1 MGRFEGQRIAFG
13 GKLAKLRKNEVVEVL
28 EAEGASV
35 ADKLDKETTLFVY
48 AVEGSS
54 DHRKA
59 EKQRDRGAALDVI
72 GEDEFRR
79 RLLPSADDAFSML
92 IGNVKGRTRLAN
104 LLELNRPPYMRS
116 TDEYSTVTFTQRSF
130 AGAKLSS
137 VSLCG
142 LHFIECDLQGADLTS
157 AKWLAGART
166 SDFRKVKGK
175 ECELVDAEACD
186 FRDAQLPQASMR
198 DMRDCRFEGANL
210 AKANGAGELT
220 RCAFDGA
227 TLDGFSASYAELRG
241 CSFANASLQNAKLE
255 QCELEACNFAGA
267 DLRGATLEGDSD
279 PLVFT
284 RCDLRGADLRGAILS
299 HVRFDSCDLT
309 GARFDDA
316 KLAGLELVNTDGA
329 KAEGL
334 AQTAPPAK
342 GAAIEAL
349 EAAAPTFKNITVT
362 VQLVI
367 KAKQVECVLYQFD
380 HSANTSCRQAWLAGE
395 NVGALTIADAIST
408 IAKLKPGAKVDA
420 TSLVV
425 KSSKGKTPP
434 SLKPK
439 ELERAVLAAWQEA
452 LA

>member
-1 MGRFEGQRIAFG
+1 MARFEGQRVTFG
-13 GKLAKLRKNEVVEVL
+13 GKLAKLRKNEVIEVL
-28 EAEGASV
+28 KAEGASV
-35 ADKLDKETTLFVY
+35 ADKLDQETTLFVY
-48 AVEGSS
+48 AVEGST

-59 EKQRDRGAALDVI
+59 EKLRDRGAAIDVI

-79 RLLPSADDAFSML
+79 RLLPSADEAFSML
-92 IGNVKGRTRLAN
+92 IGNVTGRTRLAN

-116 TDEYSTVTFTQRSF
+116 TDEYSTITFTKRSF
-130 AGAKLSS
+130 AGAKLSG

-142 LHFIECDLQGADLTS
+142 LHFVECDLQGADLTN
-157 AKWLAGART
+157 AKWLAGANK
-166 SDFRKVKGK
+166 SDFRKAKAK
-175 ECELVDAEACD
+175 QCELVEAEACD

-210 AKANGAGELT
+210 AKANGAGDLT

-227 TLDGFSASYAELRG
+227 TLDGFDASHAALRG
-241 CSFANASLQNAKLE
+241 CSFAKASLKKVELD
-255 QCELEACNFAGA
+255 QCELEDCNFAGA
-267 DLRGATLEGDSD
+267 DLRGATFKGDSD
-279 PLVFT
+279 PLVFK
-284 RCDLRGADLRGAILS
+284 RCDFTGADLRDAVLS
-299 HVRFDSCDLT
+299 HVRFDTCNLT

-316 KLAGLELVNTDGA
+316 KLAGFELVDTDGS
-329 KAEGL
+329 KATGL
-334 AQTAPPAK
+334 AETSPAK
-342 GAAIEAL
+342 GAAIAAL

-362 VQLVI
+362 VQLLI
-367 KAKQVECVLYQFD
+367 KAKQVECILYQFD

-408 IAKLKPGAKVDA
+408 IAKLEPGAKLDP

-452 LA
+452 LG